1 VKQLTIR
8 GIPDEVE
15 RAIRK
20 EAGKK
25 GVSLNK
31 AALAVLES
39 AGGAHSRGKRKT
51 HLYHDLDHLCGV
63 LNKKQAD
70 EMERHAALHREI
82 DEALWKR

>member
-31 AALAVLES
+31 AALAVLER
-39 AGGAHSRGKRKT
+39 AGGASRRGKRKAK
-51 HLYHDLDHLCGV
+51 LYHDLDHLCGIW
-63 LNKKQAD
+63 NKKQSD
-70 EMERHAALHREI
+70 EMEKHAALHRDI

>member
-31 AALAVLES
+31 AALAVLER
-39 AGGAHSRGKRKT
+39 AGGASRRGKRKAN
-51 HLYHDLDHLCGV
+51 LYHDLDHLCGIW
-63 LNKKQAD
+63 NKKQAD
-70 EMERHAALHREI
+70 EMEKHAALHREI

>member
-20 EAGKK
+20 EARQK

-31 AALAVLES
+31 AALAVLER
-39 AGGAHSRGKRKT
+39 AGGTHRRAAKRA

-63 LNKKQAD
+63 WDKKQAD
-70 EMERHAALHREI
+70 EMERHVALHREI

>member
-1 VKQLTIR
+1 MKQLTIR

-20 EAGKK
+20 EAGKR

-31 AALAVLES
+31 AALAVLER
-39 AGGAHSRGKRKT
+39 AGGASRRGKRIE
-51 HLYHDLDHLCGV
+51 HLCHDLDHLCGV
-63 LNKKQAD
+63 WNKKQAD

-82 DEALWKR
+82 DEAIWKR

>member
-8 GIPDEVE
+8 GIPEEVE

-20 EAGKK
+20 EARQK

-31 AALAVLES
+31 AALAVLER
-39 AGGAHSRGKRKT
+39 AGGANRRGTRKAP
-51 HLYHDLDHLCGV
+51 LYHDLDHLCGV
-63 LNKKQAD
+63 WDKRQAD
-70 EMERHAALHREI
+70 EMERHVALHREI